1 MKKIL
6 ITGASGQLGKTLKTL
21 FSFKYDIIPTSKNY
35 YTYQK
40 NYFLDITN
48 PILIRDIV
56 SATSPDIIINLAAL
70 TNVDLCEK
78 KPDLAF
84 SVNFTGLQNIVEIFN
99 GPIIQLSTDYVFD
112 GKTGQYSE
120 NSSVNPINVY
130 GRTKLEAE
138 NFLKE
143 NSKDSLIIRT
153 NVLYDY
159 MSESPASFLNW
170 VVKSLQDDKKINV
183 VDDQWNNPTW
193 TNSIAVA
200 IDKAIEFELN
210 GLIHW
215 GDNDYISRFDFA
227 IKIAETFQLKK
238 NLINPIK
245 TAELNQIA
253 ARPLKGGLNVDRAK
267 SILNLEPSNIS
278 DCLKYIWE
286 NINA

>member
-6 ITGASGQLGKTLKTL
+6 ITGATGQLGKALKTL
-21 FSFKYDIIPTSKNY
+21 FNSKYDIISTSKNY
-35 YTYQK
+35 DNYQK

-48 PILIRDIV
+48 PILISDIV

-70 TNVDLCEK
+70 TNVDLCEAR
-78 KPDLAF
+78 PDLAF
-84 SVNFTGLQNIVEIFN
+84 SANFAGLQNIVEIFN

-112 GKTGQYSE
+112 GKAGQYNE

-159 MSESPASFLNW
+159 VSESPASFLNW

-193 TNSIAVA
+193 TKSIAVA
-200 IDKAIEFELN
+200 IDKAIKIELN

-215 GDNDYISRFDFA
+215 GDNDYVSRYDFA
-227 IKIAETFQLKK
+227 IKIAETFQLNKK
-238 NLINPIK
+238 LIKPIK

-253 ARPLKGGLNVDRAK
+253 PRPLKGGLDMDKAK
-267 SILNLEPSNIS
+267 NILNLEPSNII

-286 NINA
+286 NVNA